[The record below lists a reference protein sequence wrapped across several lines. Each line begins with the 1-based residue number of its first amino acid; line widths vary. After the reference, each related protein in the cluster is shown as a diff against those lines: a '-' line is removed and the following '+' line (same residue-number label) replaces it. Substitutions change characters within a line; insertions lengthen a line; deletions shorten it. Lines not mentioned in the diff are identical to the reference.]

1 MDRIKRQEL
10 LGKMIFEEQFSG
22 DEEMDS
28 TFYFVGDKELLK
40 EFPLPD
46 YPEATAATLAL
57 SFAATNNNPEA
68 REVSVQISPAT
79 EEDDGSLLDYDWRDI
94 ELDYSEIEK
103 LLDRELNSR
112 PYLLVSV
119 CEGEILTE
127 RFRYLEDAHYCMI
140 EEMCKASRIAI
151 EDLPDKKECE
161 DEDYEYGYSYV
172 DNCAYVRE
180 GVNHSNYDWRI
191 IKLF

>member
-22 DEEMDS
+22 NEEMDS
-28 TFYFVGDKELLK
+28 TFYFVGDKKIFE

-46 YPEATAATLAL
+46 YSEATAATLAL
-57 SFAATNNNPEA
+57 SFAATNKNPEA
-68 REVSVQISPAT
+68 RDVNVQISPTT

-94 ELDYSEIEK
+94 ELEPDEIVN
-103 LLDRELNSR
+103 LLDKEVNSR
-112 PYLLVSV
+112 PYLLISV
-119 CEGEILTE
+119 CDGEILTE
-127 RFRYLEDAHYCMI
+127 RFRYLEDARHCML
-140 EEMCKASRIAI
+140 EELCDASRTL
-151 EDLPDKKECE
+151 EELPDEKEYE

-172 DNCAYVRE
+172 DNCAYVRK

>member
-1 MDRIKRQEL
+1 MDRIKKQEL
-10 LGKMIFEEQFSG
+10 LAKMTFEEQFSG
-22 DEEMDS
+22 DEEIDS

-57 SFAATNNNPEA
+57 SFDATNNSPEA
-68 REVSVQISPAT
+68 RDVSVHISPTT
-79 EEDDGSLLDYDWRDI
+79 EEDDGSLFDYDWRDI

-127 RFRYLEDAHYCMI
+127 RFRYLEDARHCMI
-140 EEMCKASRIAI
+140 EELCDASKQTL
-151 EDLPDKKECE
+151 EDFPDEKEYE
-161 DEDYEYGYSYV
+161 DDDYKYGYSYV